1 MPGCP
6 SQPLMIA
13 RSHQPARPPTG
24 HHNWRRPDSVIVA
37 LQFSVLRR
45 SPANLRCC
53 FGVEGRR
60 MKYVMLPKCSTSCV
74 DLQRCPT
81 IWSTGWILACAAL
94 I

>member
-1 MPGCP
+1 
-6 SQPLMIA
+6 
-13 RSHQPARPPTG
+13 
-24 HHNWRRPDSVIVA
+24 
-37 LQFSVLRR
+37 
-45 SPANLRCC
+45 
-53 FGVEGRR
+53 